1 MIFLH
6 CQVPQSFQPR
16 AQTNRKAAGLVRPS
30 SGYYGNGTT
39 KRLDS
44 DNESYVIILI
54 DLLAYIFALI
64 SAIISSS
71 NFFVESFIIIGKF

>member
-1 MIFLH
+1 MIF
-6 CQVPQSFQPR
+6 CQVPQTFQPR
-16 AQTNRKAAGLVRPS
+16 AQTNRKAGGLVRPS

-54 DLLAYIFALI
+54 DLLTYIFALI
-64 SAIISSS
+64 SAIIFSSS
-71 NFFVESFIIIGKF
+71 DFIESFIIIGKF